1 MNTVDY
7 IQNHPQPSTSLDHS
21 SIQLLRGNIC
31 FFLDFIETYS
41 SHGHGGINETVD
53 DLVNQIAAAAHVA
66 EDAFES
72 HAISQFRDGGD
83 SLDLHKVIVAMDLLR
98 DKTLKVKE
106 ERGLKHHQPT
116 PNSSKPPI
124 SGETIMV
131 GFDDNLT
138 QLLDVLTGNESSRQI
153 ISIVGMAGI
162 GLLSH
167 LKELTSNIELVANER
182 DEYRLGEQLYK
193 TLVGRR
199 YLVVL
204 DDMWSVEVWDK
215 IKFYFPDDG
224 NGSRLVFTT
233 RFSDLAVYCSS
244 VCVEMNLLNEYEC
257 WELLCVRVFGHEDCP
272 VELELIGREIAAMC
286 KGLPLSVTVIG
297 GLLQKS
303 AKTVEYWQDV
313 LVNIRSVLSSGE
325 GDHCLN
331 VLYSGYTH
339 LPAHLKPCF
348 LYMGTFKEDSEI
360 QVSQLTRLL
369 VAEGF
374 LKPEGNRVLEEVAED
389 YLKNL
394 VDRNLVV
401 VGKLHKNGKIRSV
414 QIHDL
419 VRDLCISIAEKEK
432 FCPDGR
438 VWFTSKDSC
447 VEDVLQ
453 KCKLR
458 FFAYNTL
465 SLNSLFVLPSSI
477 SLLWNLQTLI
487 IGGIGYCLVNAPV
500 EIWNMSQLRHVVCN
514 NIHLPDPPP
523 SDGGDGFCILR
534 NLQTLVG
541 VVNFRW
547 SEEACKRVPNV
558 KKLHVRFHDSFAGYE
573 DCLYLVYLQNLR
585 CLHMLESLKIQFPFC
600 ILQYPMDLLSKRLSF
615 PTCLNK
621 LHLINCSLTRVDLAT
636 IGSLPHLQVVELEH
650 ISVLGGKWSAVAG
663 DFPSLKCLR
672 INSCDLVYWGV
683 EASAFRVLE
692 RLVVEDLWQ
701 LKEIPAEMGKIY
713 TLKLIYLHHCSESA
727 AISAM
732 EIKKEQE
739 SFGND
744 DLLIQVNISFYSS
757 YGFLVR
763 GKEEGL
769 PIDVMRYRPF

>member
-1 MNTVDY
+1 
-7 IQNHPQPSTSLDHS
+7 
-21 SIQLLRGNIC
+21 
-31 FFLDFIETYS
+31 
-41 SHGHGGINETVD
+41 
-53 DLVNQIAAAAHVA
+53 
-66 EDAFES
+66 
-72 HAISQFRDGGD
+72 
-83 SLDLHKVIVAMDLLR
+83 MDLLR

-106 ERGLKHHQPT
+106 ERGVKHHQPT
-116 PNSSKPPI
+116 PNSSKSPI
-124 SGETIMV
+124 SGETLMV
-131 GFDDNLT
+131 GCDHNLT

-153 ISIVGMAGI
+153 ISIVGMGGI
-162 GLLSH
+162 GLLSR
-167 LKELTSNIELVANER
+167 LKELTSTIELVANER
-182 DEYRLGEQLYK
+182 DDEYRLGERLYK

-215 IKFYFPDDG
+215 IKFYFPDNG

-233 RFSDLAVYCSS
+233 RFSDLAVYCRP
-244 VCVEMNLLNEYEC
+244 VCVRMNLLNEYEC
-257 WELLCVRVFGHEDCP
+257 WELLCVRVFGHGDCP

-331 VLYSGYTH
+331 VLYSSYSH

-394 VDRNLVV
+394 IDRNLVE
-401 VGKLHKNGKIRSV
+401 VGQLHENGKIRSV
-414 QIHDL
+414 LIHDL
-419 VRDLCISIAEKEK
+419 VRDLCISIAQKEK

-458 FFAYNTL
+458 FFAYSST
-465 SLNSLFVLPSSI
+465 SYNSLFVLPSSI

-487 IGGIGYCLVNAPV
+487 FGEIACHLVVAPV
-500 EIWNMSQLRHVVCN
+500 EIWNMPQLMHIVCN

-523 SDGGDGFCILR
+523 SDRGDGFCILR
-534 NLQTLVG
+534 NMQTLMA

-547 SEEACKRVPNV
+547 SEEACKRIPNV
-558 KKLHVRFHDSFAGYE
+558 KKLHVRFDDSLAGYE
-573 DCLYLVYLQNLR
+573 DCLCLVYLQNFR
-585 CLHMLESLKIQFPFC
+585 CLHKLELLKIQFPFC
-600 ILQYPMDLLSKRLSF
+600 ISRYPMDLLSKRLGF

-621 LHLINCSLTRVDLAT
+621 LHLINCSLTRVDLAM

-650 ISVLGGKWSAVAG
+650 ISVLGGEWSAVAG
-663 DFPSLKCLR
+663 DFPCLKYLR

-683 EASAFRVLE
+683 EASAFGVLE
-692 RLVVEDLWQ
+692 RLFVEDLWQ
-701 LKEIPAEMGKIY
+701 LKEIPSEMGEINR
-713 TLKLIYLHHCSESA
+713 LDLIYVHHCSESA

-732 EIKKEQE
+732 EIKREQE

-744 DLLIQVNISFYSS
+744 GLRIQVNISFVSG
-757 YGFLVR
+757 YGFLER
-763 GKEEGL
+763 AKEEGL
-769 PIDVMRYRPF
+769 PIDVIRHRPF